1 MSLYQALKARY
12 FALCSFMVVQQKP
25 NASYVWRRIL
35 EAQYIIVK
43 RSSCKRIENKNHLR
57 YEREGGDNWL
67 STPTTYRVAHNKS
80 FVNYLTLF
88 HAQSAWGFRWEI
100 VRVARLVVYCNYLK
114 KNKKRNCHGSF
125 FYLFTHQIHTHI
137 YIYIYGLA
145 HHHQLYYK
153 KHKSMP

>member
-1 MSLYQALKARY
+1 
-12 FALCSFMVVQQKP
+12 MVVQQKP

-137 YIYIYGLA
+137 YIYIWACSPPPALLQETQVNALIDDGARIWSSDEILTT
-145 HHHQLYYK
+145 
-153 KHKSMP
+153 